1 MYSIVF
7 VHELGH
13 ITMALIFNWNIKKI
27 NIYPF
32 GGYTI
37 FDENINKPILEEF
50 LVFMGGILFQIIFY
64 IIFSLFVDSNTYIN
78 ILFNSYNFTILIFNM
93 LPIIP
98 LDGSKILNIL
108 INFIF
113 PFKKSHLIIIYI
125 SYILILLIILL
136 YKDINMLIIS
146 ILLLFLLI
154 KEHKNHIY
162 LYNSFLLGR
171 YFNKIRYKKN
181 NIIIGDKIEKIKKY
195 FNNIFVKDNKYIDE
209 KEIIK
214 KRYKNI

>member
-1 MYSIVF
+1 
-7 VHELGH
+7 
-13 ITMALIFNWNIKKI
+13 
-27 NIYPF
+27 
-32 GGYTI
+32 
-37 FDENINKPILEEF
+37 
-50 LVFMGGILFQIIFY
+50 
-64 IIFSLFVDSNTYIN
+64 
-78 ILFNSYNFTILIFNM
+78 
-93 LPIIP
+93 
-98 LDGSKILNIL
+98 
-108 INFIF
+108 
-113 PFKKSHLIIIYI
+113 
-125 SYILILLIILL
+125 
-136 YKDINMLIIS
+136 
-146 ILLLFLLI
+146 LI